1 MHVPAEACAGLSDTL
16 RAEVMGENSLKVRM
30 RHGRLPS
37 EFGASTAKAR
47 AVGNHMYNIAA
58 GPGQPQPLK
67 PGVWFI
73 RVENT
78 RLSSVSYRICAKLF
92 QDVDKLAYNPA
103 LVGCDV
109 GTSTVV
115 EAEGDEW
122 EMVDRLSVTEAMIPR
137 VMHGNTA
144 LAAVSNQDAAAVRT
158 ATALGDLT
166 LADGSAVQMYFGLDG
181 DRLDDLTQAVG
192 ESQSK
197 TPFTFIRF

>member
-109 GTSTVV
+109 GMSTVV

-122 EMVDRLSVTEAMIPR
+122 EMVDRLSVTEANPVETR
-137 VMHGNTA
+137 SPCLHTGTPA
-144 LAAVSNQDAAAVRT
+144 AHHATKPLAQPS
-158 ATALGDLT
+158 
-166 LADGSAVQMYFGLDG
+166 YP
-181 DRLDDLTQAVG
+181 
-192 ESQSK
+192 SQPDPS
-197 TPFTFIRF
+197 PQYPH